1 MSAPFAPDGLPAH
14 LVFGRVHEK
23 GEGDGNSG
31 PRAHALVSIEW
42 LLKRN
47 CSLSPKQLLAVYAS
61 LCVMSLGIATYFWMN
76 GATLVMPFAWVELLV
91 VGAALLFYA
100 RHATDQECIALQPG
114 RLTVE
119 HLSGGHVERAE
130 FLPERV
136 RVEPRDDDRSLI
148 ELSGQ
153 GRVIAVGRYVRPE
166 LRRALAEEFR
176 VALRHWPAEGRWP
189 GGVVGDAA

>member
-1 MSAPFAPDGLPAH
+1 MSAPFAPDGLPSH
-14 LVFGRVHEK
+14 LVFGRVHANA
-23 GEGDGNSG
+23 GGDGNTG
-31 PRAHALVSIEW
+31 PRENASVSIEW

-47 CSLSPKQLLAVYAS
+47 CSLSPRQLLAVYAS
-61 LCVMSLGIATYFWMN
+61 LCVISLGIATYFWWN
-76 GATLVMPFAWVELLV
+76 GATLVMPFAWVELLA

-100 RHATDQECIALQPG
+100 RHASDRECIALQPG

-119 HLSGGHVERAE
+119 HLSGGRVERAE
-130 FLPERV
+130 FLPDWV

-153 GRVIAVGRYVRPE
+153 GHMIAVGRYVRPE

-176 VALRHWPAEGRWP
+176 VALRQWPAGERWP

>member
-1 MSAPFAPDGLPAH
+1 MSAPFASDGLPAH
-14 LVFGRVHEK
+14 LVFGRVHAK

-31 PRAHALVSIEW
+31 PRANALVSIEW

-76 GATLVMPFAWVELLV
+76 GATLVMPFAWIELLV

-153 GRVIAVGRYVRPE
+153 GRTIAVGRYVRPE

-176 VALRHWPAEGRWP
+176 VALRHWPAKGRWP

>member
-1 MSAPFAPDGLPAH
+1 MSAPFGPDGLPAH
-14 LVFGRVHEK
+14 LVFGRVHAK
-23 GEGDGNSG
+23 GGGGENNG
-31 PRAHALVSIEW
+31 PRENAQVSVEW

-61 LCVMSLGIATYFWMN
+61 LCVISLGIATYCWWN

-100 RHATDQECIALQPG
+100 RHATDRERIALQPG

-136 RVEPRDDDRSLI
+136 RIEPRDDDRSLI

-153 GRVIAVGRYVRPE
+153 GRMIAVGRYVRPE